1 MPDPGPN
8 RPPGNRTSFAS
19 MIASFAG
26 GPSASADPW
35 DLTALADDVA
45 TISYEKALRTH
56 RRIGPPEP
64 LPPSVELNS
73 PAPIEP
79 ALSRSSHK
87 TASITFRLTAEEHA
101 LLQTRAMEAGLSIS
115 AYLRSCVFEAESLR
129 SQVKE
134 ALLQMQSASLPTT
147 PLAVTKT
154 ESHNRH
160 RRFFLPWSRSN
171 KTET

>member
-8 RPPGNRTSFAS
+8 RPSGNRTSFAS

-35 DLTALADDVA
+35 DLSALANDVA

-64 LPPSVELNS
+64 LPPSVESNS

-101 LLQTRAMEAGLSIS
+101 LLQTRATEAGLSTS

-129 SQVKE
+129 AQVKDV
-134 ALLQMQSASLPTT
+134 LTQMRASTQQLMPAASENRSIT
-147 PLAVTKT
+147 P
-154 ESHNRH
+154 
-160 RRFFLPWSRSN
+160 RRFPFLPRWMHHSSN
-171 KTET
+171 GN